1 MLYGT
6 HEWGMQVDGGLI
18 ASAVSTPLVKVQ
30 NTYLY
35 RITGGYK
42 RTPRPALEREINT
55 IPISLYIEVNRY
67 QQVNRTK
74 AYHVEAEI
82 ARTADTI

>member
-1 MLYGT
+1 MR
-6 HEWGMQVDGGLI
+6 VDGGLI
-18 ASAVSTPLVKVQ
+18 ASAVTTPLVKVQ
-30 NTYLY
+30 NTCLR

-42 RTPRPALEREINT
+42 RTPRLALEREINT

-82 ARTADTI
+82 ARTANTI